1 MGTLFQITLYAP
13 EEAVAARANKAAFA
27 RVAEL
32 DAMMSDYRRESE
44 LMRLCS
50 RSGGPPVPVS
60 GDLFTV
66 LDRAQNVSRR
76 SGGAFDVTVG
86 PAVRLWRR
94 ARRTQLMPDP
104 DDLAQVRALVGYDK
118 MRLDPLKKTVQL
130 TKPGMQ
136 LDLGGIAKG
145 FAADQALAV
154 LKKRGMARA
163 LVVAGG
169 EVVMG
174 CPPPG
179 AAAWV
184 VGIAPLDNPQN
195 KPHRNLLLQN
205 AAVSTSGDAEQFV
218 EIGGKRY
225 SHLLDPRTGIGLV
238 GRSSVTVVAPDG
250 LTADSLTKVVAVLG
264 PEKGF
269 PIVEETPGAAC
280 LVVRKTDR
288 GEEVIASPR
297 FAGIPQRTQE
307 IPGKPSE
314 NRINPGGSRL
324 N

>member
-1 MGTLFQITLYAP
+1 
-13 EEAVAARANKAAFA
+13 
-27 RVAEL
+27 
-32 DAMMSDYRRESE
+32 
-44 LMRLCS
+44 
-50 RSGGPPVPVS
+50 
-60 GDLFTV
+60 
-66 LDRAQNVSRR
+66 
-76 SGGAFDVTVG
+76 
-86 PAVRLWRR
+86 
-94 ARRTQLMPDP
+94 MPDP
-104 DDLAQVRALVGYDK
+104 DDLAQVRALVGYEK
-118 MRLDPLKKTVQL
+118 MRLDPLKRTVQL

-145 FAADQALAV
+145 FAADQALKA
-154 LKKRGMARA
+154 LKKHGISRA

-174 CPPPG
+174 SPPPK
-179 AAAWV
+179 AADWV
-184 VGIAPLDNPQN
+184 VGIAPLENPQN
-195 KPHRNLLLQN
+195 KPRRFLLLHD

-218 EIGGKRY
+218 EIGGIRY

-269 PIVEETPGAAC
+269 PIIEETPGAAC

-297 FAGIPQRTQE
+297 FAAIPQRTQE
-307 IPGKPSE
+307 MPGKPSQ
-314 NRINPGGSRL
+314 NHGNPNGARL